1 MASIR
6 RLSNWISGRRQTNS
20 WQAAPYKEQP
30 KARERI
36 EAILRGLLH
45 CEACGTPMVPA
56 YTKRNAVRVRYYTC
70 LSAQKR
76 GWKTCPSRSLPAH
89 VIEAAVLERLDHAR
103 PESVAGLVER
113 IGYDGRTR
121 QVSIL
126 LRRMESAQ

>member
-1 MASIR
+1 
-6 RLSNWISGRRQTNS
+6 
-20 WQAAPYKEQP
+20 
-30 KARERI
+30 
-36 EAILRGLLH
+36 
-45 CEACGTPMVPA
+45 MVPA

-89 VIEAAVLERLDHAR
+89 VIEAAVLERLDHPR